1 MFSAS
6 RPAADAVF
14 IGGPPVPVVSRA
26 LFEAED
32 RATEE
37 SIAKA
42 HQPQAD
48 LKFCELQQKRTDGA
62 AGAVSRASVARTVA
76 MVSTD
81 LCANRHP
88 ASTGGDPGQTVACN
102 QGRTRRRRNK
112 MSRKVLLATAAL
124 IGVAFSG
131 MSLADGLPPLA
142 KKERYKVGFSQMES
156 NNPWRIAET
165 KSFHDTAAECGWDLI
180 ATDAAGSAAKQVAD
194 VDSMIAQGIDVL
206 FLPPREEK
214 PLIPAVKKAKAAGI
228 PTFLVDRSVDPNA
241 AKPGEDFV
249 AFLGSDFIDQGKR
262 VADWTIENFKG
273 DKGVIVELEGTT
285 GSSPAND
292 RKKGFD
298 DQIVTDPRFTIV
310 ASQSGDFARDLGRQV
325 METLLQAH
333 PDVNIVYA
341 HNDEMAIGAI
351 QALELAGRK
360 PGEDVLVVSIDG
372 TRDALQAIIDGK
384 MGVTVESSPFFGP
397 LACATMKRYADGE
410 QIEPWVQVKD
420 RIFTKENAAENL
432 AGAY

>member
-1 MFSAS
+1 M
-6 RPAADAVF
+6 
-14 IGGPPVPVVSRA
+14 
-26 LFEAED
+26 
-32 RATEE
+32 
-37 SIAKA
+37 
-42 HQPQAD
+42 
-48 LKFCELQQKRTDGA
+48 
-62 AGAVSRASVARTVA
+62 
-76 MVSTD
+76 
-81 LCANRHP
+81 NR
-88 ASTGGDPGQTVACN
+88 
-102 QGRTRRRRNK
+102 RFL
-112 MSRKVLLATAAL
+112 MATAAL
-124 IGVAFSG
+124 AGLGVAA
-131 MSLADGLPPLA
+131 LAAPLAAQDLPPLA
-142 KKERYKVGFSQMES
+142 QKDRYKVGFSQMES

-165 KSFHDTAAECGWDLI
+165 KSFHDTAESCGWDLI

-214 PLIPAVKKAKAAGI
+214 PLIPAVMKAKAAGI
-228 PTFLVDRSVDPNA
+228 PTFLVDRSVDPNVA
-241 AKPGEDFV
+241 QAGRDYV
-249 AFLGSDFIDQGKR
+249 AFLGSDFIDQGRR
-262 VADWTIENFKG
+262 VAEWTLENFDGEKG
-273 DKGVIVELEGTT
+273 IIVELEGTT

-298 DQIVTDPRFTIV
+298 DVMAQHDNMEIV

-360 PGEDVLVVSIDG
+360 PGEDILVVSIDG

-397 LACATMKRYADGE
+397 LACETMKRYAAGE
-410 QIEPWVQVKD
+410 TIEPWVQVSD
-420 RIFTKENAAENL
+420 RIFTQENAADHIDE
-432 AGAY
+432 AY